1 MSMVE
6 NFVQQLTSANGAN
19 VIGGA
24 QKFDLQDDTFAKLL
38 EKQMQTGIDDTDS
51 INQLGQIG
59 IPSGFNIEPFDVQND
74 TQKINTENKIDIS
87 NFKMK
92 DIDMSDYFTN
102 FLSNPNNNK
111 TSIMELAKRQATNAY
126 GTFGREMVE
135 DMSDFIQ
142 DIAKMI

>member
-1 MSMVE
+1 MSMIE

-87 NFKMK
+87 NFK
-92 DIDMSDYFTN
+92 IY
-102 FLSNPNNNK
+102 
-111 TSIMELAKRQATNAY
+111 
-126 GTFGREMVE
+126 
-135 DMSDFIQ
+135 
-142 DIAKMI
+142 